1 MTSHTGVRRHQCHI
15 CSQQFK
21 TRSNLRAHMGA
32 CHAAEETGIE
42 KKYQCKFCPKTFRFQ
57 AHILQHERS
66 HTKEKPYNCHLCDKG
81 FTVKCNLKA
90 HMETHKSLEERS
102 FKCDQCDHRATS
114 LPLLKLH
121 QYNHTGERPFV
132 CDLCGESYKRPHNL
146 RRHKKSMCKLRPEFK
161 KQGQFNLLNNLNE
174 DEVEL
179 YERIETVVVQGEEE
193 GDIVIETE
201 QYEQSTKMFV
211 DDDTVAIPD
220 MVTEIIT
227 GNVVEEGIVEVDGI
241 KYETPIIIA

>member
-1 MTSHTGVRRHQCHI
+1 
-15 CSQQFK
+15 
-21 TRSNLRAHMGA
+21 
-32 CHAAEETGIE
+32 
-42 KKYQCKFCPKTFRFQ
+42 
-57 AHILQHERS
+57 
-66 HTKEKPYNCHLCDKG
+66 
-81 FTVKCNLKA
+81 
-90 HMETHKSLEERS
+90 
-102 FKCDQCDHRATS
+102 
-114 LPLLKLH
+114 
-121 QYNHTGERPFV
+121 
-132 CDLCGESYKRPHNL
+132 
-146 RRHKKSMCKLRPEFK
+146 MCKLRPEFK
-161 KQGQFNLLNNLNE
+161 KQGQLNLLNNLNE

>member
-1 MTSHTGVRRHQCHI
+1 
-15 CSQQFK
+15 
-21 TRSNLRAHMGA
+21 
-32 CHAAEETGIE
+32 
-42 KKYQCKFCPKTFRFQ
+42 
-57 AHILQHERS
+57 
-66 HTKEKPYNCHLCDKG
+66 
-81 FTVKCNLKA
+81 
-90 HMETHKSLEERS
+90 
-102 FKCDQCDHRATS
+102 
-114 LPLLKLH
+114 
-121 QYNHTGERPFV
+121 
-132 CDLCGESYKRPHNL
+132 
-146 RRHKKSMCKLRPEFK
+146 MCKLRPDSK